1 MKRSQFSSFILHAS
15 SLEEEGYARGFRC
28 VAGLDEAGRGPW
40 AGPVVAA
47 AVALPRGLSD
57 PEIRDSKL
65 LAAGKRQELAAR
77 IKERAVAWGV
87 GIVGPEEID
96 RINILQASLLAMAMA
111 FEQLSPIPDCL
122 LIDGPHQIPVEFL
135 RRVQKV
141 QGVPFGSEPQG
152 RRQDVQSVE
161 DGLNDLNGLER
172 FERPPVQRAII
183 KGDQLSISI
192 AAASIVAKVARDE
205 MMVEYDK
212 LYPEYGFGRHKG
224 YGSPAH
230 MAALSRCGPCPIH
243 RRSFRPV
250 REWLNCGQ
258 NSRD

>member
-1 MKRSQFSSFILHAS
+1 MRGGIAHPSA
-15 SLEEEGYARGFRC
+15 LEEEAYGRGFRW

-47 AVALPRGLSD
+47 AVVLPRGLSD
-57 PEIRDSKL
+57 PGIRDSKL
-65 LAAGKRQELAAR
+65 LTAGKREEMAVR
-77 IKERAVAWGV
+77 IRESAVAWGV
-87 GIVGPEEID
+87 GIVEVEEIY
-96 RINILQASLLAMAMA
+96 RINILNASLLAMAHA
-111 FEQLSPIPDCL
+111 FEELNPLPDCL
-122 LIDGPHQIPVEFL
+122 LIDGPHQIPLEFL

-141 QGVPFGSEPQG
+141 QGVPFGSEPPG

-161 DGLNDLNGLER
+161 DGLNDLNVLER

-192 AAASIVAKVARDE
+192 AAASILAKVARDRI
-205 MMVEYDK
+205 MMEYDS

-250 REWLNCGQ
+250 REWQTIVPANE
-258 NSRD
+258 D

>member
-1 MKRSQFSSFILHAS
+1 M
-15 SLEEEGYARGFRC
+15 
-28 VAGLDEAGRGPW
+28 AGLDEAGRGPW

-47 AVALPRGLSD
+47 AVVLPRGLSD

-65 LAAGKRQELAAR
+65 LTPGKREELAAR

-96 RINILQASLLAMAMA
+96 RINILKASLLAMAQA
-111 FEQLSPIPDCL
+111 FMQLAPAPDCL
-122 LIDGPHQIPVEFL
+122 LIDGPHQIPVEFFEAIGNGQQAL
-135 RRVQKV
+135 
-141 QGVPFGSEPQG
+141 GGE
-152 RRQDVQSVE
+152 
-161 DGLNDLNGLER
+161 GLLPNASCLMPAL
-172 FERPPVQRAII
+172 PVQRAII

-230 MAALSRCGPCPIH
+230 MAALSRCGPSPIH
-243 RRSFRPV
+243 RRSYRPV
-250 REWLNCGQ
+250 RESLN
-258 NSRD
+258 RIFVTR